1 MDTPPATATITAG
14 SSKINSDPHTAES
27 GQGFA
32 AALAGSEGSDL
43 TLGVVFKDAVFQPL
57 EIPGLNDILEACANL
72 QEKNKKTMAGRKARR
87 LKAYPDH
94 LTEAEAHR
102 RYNTEVAQSH
112 LDSFETHLGLS
123 RFAKGEHPVRRL
135 AKRRLKRIKDIASD
149 AYDNNPCSK
158 ATYKSQCKTYESGNK
173 IGSAFAFKDGC
184 TFAFRGSDDISDWLA
199 NIAGGLSM
207 SIHWLGVRITQ
218 FNKPIAGTN
227 FKAHGGFVDE
237 FMKLQAKMDA
247 DVKKCLATPGQKV
260 VS

>member
-1 MDTPPATATITAG
+1 MDTPAAAAAVTAG

-32 AALAGSEGSDL
+32 AALAGSEASDL
-43 TLGVVFKDAVFQPL
+43 TLGAVFKDAVFQPL
-57 EIPGLNDILEACANL
+57 EIPGLDDILEACANL

-123 RFAKGEHPVRRL
+123 RFTKGEHPVRRL
-135 AKRRLKRIKDIASD
+135 AKRRLKKIKDTASD
-149 AYDNNPCSK
+149 AYLSNPCS
-158 ATYKSQCKTYESGNK
+158 TVTDKSKCKTYENALR
-173 IGSAFAFKDGC
+173 SAFAFKDGC
-184 TFAFRGSDDISDWLA
+184 TFAFRGSDDVGDWLA
-199 NIAGGLSM
+199 NIAGGLKVSF
-207 SIHWLGVRITQ
+207 HWIGVGVKQ
-218 FNKPIAGTN
+218 FNKKIAGTRY
-227 FKAHGGFVDE
+227 KAHGGFVDE
-237 FMKLQAKMDA
+237 FMTLKSKMDA
-247 DVKKCLATPGQKV
+247 DVKTCLKSGKQV